1 MQCLIK
7 QTVELHCMETT
18 GVVVVSLRHTSLTM
32 EWEALHQGIG
42 GRGEALF
49 IGENVLGQYLLVN
62 YKCPGR
68 HYSPVNN
75 VRGTS
80 LGEL

>member
-1 MQCLIK
+1 
-7 QTVELHCMETT
+7 
-18 GVVVVSLRHTSLTM
+18 M
-32 EWEALHQGIG
+32 EWEELHQGIG
-42 GRGEALF
+42 GGGETLF

>member
-1 MQCLIK
+1 
-7 QTVELHCMETT
+7 
-18 GVVVVSLRHTSLTM
+18 M
-32 EWEALHQGIG
+32 EWEELHQGIG
-42 GRGEALF
+42 GGGETLF

-75 VRGTS
+75 VRAGNIFGGIMTPVS
-80 LGEL
+80 QDMASPRTGAPGEVPS